1 MYLYRFSIFT
11 VILSFVCISVVSAQP
26 AQEISESL
34 PWSERMALSVM
45 ERNPDPRLLDFQEA
59 PKWEYTHGL
68 MLKAFERIWRK
79 NGEDKYLDYIKSYYD
94 QMIYEDGTIERYD
107 PRNFNIDRV
116 NPGRVLFMLY
126 EETGKEKYKTALETL
141 RRQLEWQPRTT
152 EGGFWHKLRY
162 PWQMWLDGAYMGSP
176 FYAEYSQRHND
187 AAGFDDVAK
196 QLILMD
202 KHLRD
207 DETGLLYH
215 GWDESRLQVWSDEE
229 TGRSAE
235 FWGRA
240 IGWYAMAI
248 VDVLD
253 YFPSDHPKRD
263 KLIDIFEELVIALEK
278 YQDKEAGV
286 WYQVVDKG
294 DQEGNYLESSASTM
308 YVYSIAKAVNNGYI
322 DEKYMDIA
330 ERGWE
335 GILSEFIEVDE
346 NGIVEITNV
355 CAVAGLGGEPPRSG
369 KYEYYINE
377 LVRSNDPKAV
387 GPFIMASLEMN
398 K

>member
-1 MYLYRFSIFT
+1 
-11 VILSFVCISVVSAQP
+11 
-26 AQEISESL
+26 
-34 PWSERMALSVM
+34 MALSVM

>member
-229 TGRSAE
+229 TGLSAE

-253 YFPSDHPKRD
+253 YFPSDHPKRGE
-263 KLIDIFEELVIALEK
+263 LIDIFEELVIALEK

>member
-1 MYLYRFSIFT
+1 MNLYKCST
-11 VILSFVCISVVSAQP
+11 SVVIVLLVGLTAVSAQP
-26 AQEISESL
+26 AQKISESL

-45 ERNPDPRLLDFQEA
+45 ERNPDPRLLDFQDA

-79 NGEDKYLDYIKSYYD
+79 NGEDKYLDYIKNYYD

-176 FYAEYSQRHND
+176 FYAEYSQRHDD

-215 GWDESRLQVWSDEE
+215 GWDESRLQVWSDDE

-263 KLIDIFEELVIALEK
+263 ELIDIFEELVIALGK
-278 YQDKEAGV
+278 YQDEEAGV

-294 DQEGNYLESSASTM
+294 DWEGNYLESSASTM

-346 NGIVEITNV
+346 NGVVTLTNV
-355 CAVAGLGGEPPRSG
+355 CAVAGLGGNPPRTG